1 MNVERKYESFKPLIN
16 KDTKILILGSLP
28 SIKSLEFKEYYGH
41 PRNRIWKILAYLT
54 NSEIPDTYQNKKFF
68 LRDNRIGLWDV
79 IKNANRKGSL
89 DSNIKNEIP
98 NEIND
103 ILEKFKSIKVIGFNG
118 KKSEQLYYKY
128 FDLSSNI
135 NYVPLPSSSPAN
147 MSFNFEQICKKWS
160 NLFR

>member
-1 MNVERKYESFKPLIN
+1 MNIEQKYESFKPLIN
-16 KDTKILILGSLP
+16 EDTEILILGSLP
-28 SIKSLEFKEYYGH
+28 SVKSLKFKEYYGH
-41 PRNRIWKILAYLT
+41 PRNRIWKILAYLMD
-54 NSEIPDTYQNKKFF
+54 SEIPDTYQNKKFF

-79 IKNANRKGSL
+79 VKNANRKGSL
-89 DSNIKNEIP
+89 DSNIKNETP

-118 KKSEQLYYKY
+118 KKSEQLYNKY